1 MLYIILCILSATS
14 IFFVFKFIS
23 KHKIPSLPVI
33 VINYLIAS
41 MTGFIVGGEK
51 LGIDRFIQSD
61 WLLLAIIIGILF
73 ILLFFVIGKS
83 SEISGMSITTV
94 ASKLSVVI
102 PISFSLFQ
110 DPDDHPGILKITGI
124 ILALSAVYLTIYQ
137 KDSLKTK
144 KEAIG
149 YPLLLFVGMGFVDS
163 LVKYSQYKYVNNEES
178 SYFTAILFLISFLT
192 GLIILLFKRK
202 EWLGLKDIRVIFWGV
217 FLGIVNFGSIYFLI
231 RALNFKNSFGNG
243 IDSSI
248 VFGINNTSIVLL
260 LVLAGVIIFKE
271 KLNLF
276 NKIGISLSI
285 AAIII
290 FSLA

>member
-1 MLYIILCILSATS
+1 MLFIILCILSATS
-14 IFFVFKFIS
+14 IFFVFKYIS
-23 KHKIPSLPVI
+23 KHNIPSLPII

-41 MTGFIVGGEK
+41 TIGFIVGGER
-51 LGIDRFIQSD
+51 LGFDRFIQSD
-61 WLLLAIIIGILF
+61 WFLLALIIGILF

-94 ASKLSVVI
+94 ASKMSVVI
-102 PISFSLFQ
+102 PISFSLIQ
-110 DPDDHPGILKITGI
+110 DPADQPGFLKIIGIL
-124 ILALSAVYLTIYQ
+124 LALTAVYLTIYQ

-149 YPLLLFVGMGFVDS
+149 YPILLFVGMGFVDS
-163 LVKYSQYKYVNNEES
+163 LVKYSQFNYVTNEES

-202 EWLGLKDIRVIFWGV
+202 EWIGLKDVRVIFWGI

-231 RALNFKNSFGNG
+231 RALNFKNPLGNG
-243 IDSSI
+243 IDSSV

-260 LVLAGVIIFKE
+260 SVLAGVIIFKE
-271 KLNLF
+271 KLNPL
-276 NKIGISLSI
+276 NKIGISFSI
-285 AAIII
+285 LAIII